1 MSALALIEVGKINQ
15 MLQFS
20 SAEDLRTKL
29 TLATIASKHIT
40 IETPSSRLEE
50 HEVAFAKLICN
61 VSDGTSLTI
70 SPTGTKMVFKPGMLR
85 GGDVAFA
92 CPLTR
97 GVGYYL
103 EYFILIAMFCKFQ
116 LRLTLTGVT
125 NDNYTLSVDTIR
137 EVTIPQVA
145 FFCAEKE
152 DLYLDIKS
160 RGFMPGG
167 GGEVILVVRPQDK
180 LKSVDYSK
188 LSIFEEVRGC
198 CVSANLPTALPNR
211 AITAAKGEIL
221 KVLANVHMAADYCQK
236 RRSGN
241 SRGFGVSL
249 WAKTYSGAL
258 VSADL
263 FTDTVTED
271 LADPEAMGLFVAR
284 VLLRE
289 IQYMGAPDLRHQPII
304 LLFMACTIEDVSKC
318 RLGPLTERSVRTLR
332 LINEILGVRFS
343 LEPVTIAFDED
354 YTSEKEWRSDKA
366 KDVIKT
372 KTLDFVIAMCRGA
385 GIRNI
390 SKMGF

>member
-1 MSALALIEVGKINQ
+1 

-20 SAEDLRTKL
+20 SAEDIRTKL
-29 TLATIASKHIT
+29 ALAMIASKEIT
-40 IETPSSRLEE
+40 IETPGSRLEE
-50 HEVAFAKLICN
+50 HEVAFAKLLCDI
-61 VSDGTSLTI
+61 SDGTSLTI
-70 SPTGTKMVFKPGMLR
+70 SPTGAKMVLKPGLLR

-97 GVGYYL
+97 GVGYYF

-137 EVTIPQVA
+137 DVTIPQVA
-145 FFCAEKE
+145 FFCADKN
-152 DLYLDIKS
+152 DIYLDIRS

-167 GGEVILVVRPQDK
+167 GGEVILVVRPQDR

-241 SRGFGVSL
+241 SRGFGISL

-258 VSADL
+258 VSSDL

-271 LADPEAMGLFVAR
+271 LADPEAMGLFAAR
-284 VLLRE
+284 VLLKE
-289 IQYMGAPDLRHQPII
+289 IQYMGAPDIRHQPII

-318 RLGPLTERSVRTLR
+318 RFGPLTERAVRTLR
-332 LINEILGVRFS
+332 LINEILGIRFS
-343 LEPVTIAFDED
+343 LEPVTIAFEED
-354 YTSEKEWRSDKA
+354 YVNEKEWRTDKS
-366 KDVIKT
+366 KDIVKT
-372 KTLDFVIAMCRGA
+372 KTLEFVIAMCRGA

-390 SKMGF
+390 NKIGF